1 MEHRTFSQDYFVY
14 MYCLM
19 TFQSLGHEVVK
30 KTSRTRSEVREA
42 LNQRERDV
50 SREAKVNSSLQ
61 KAQSLAKNILNLSQS
76 DIDEIMSADGDPERM
91 AMVNYLSSVI
101 I

>member
-1 MEHRTFSQDYFVY
+1 MCNFS
-14 MYCLM
+14 
-19 TFQSLGHEVVK
+19 
-30 KTSRTRSEVREA
+30 
-42 LNQRERDV
+42 
-50 SREAKVNSSLQ
+50 VNSSLQ

-91 AMVNYLSSVI
+91 AMVNDLFSVI

>member
-1 MEHRTFSQDYFVY
+1 M
-14 MYCLM
+14 
-19 TFQSLGHEVVK
+19 VK

-91 AMVNYLSSVI
+91 AMVNDLSSI
-101 I
+101 II